1 MAQPGRNDPCPCGS
15 GKKYKQC
22 HMASDHSQSAA
33 RADEAREQRARL
45 EAMGRPDT
53 EEMRQL
59 YKELIGR
66 NLSGEVIP
74 EKVQASLVDVWR
86 QRRLVAQARAA
97 IAEHATELEARFLA
111 DPLAFEAVGRSLATE
126 LDLSHY
132 ELTNVNRRKVLLAL
146 GALPD
151 DADRRRAYAD
161 AACRLVLEDEDR
173 RVFSE
178 GLEFHLQELVDAERW
193 PEAFVLGRCAER
205 VLDASAEASVFLEDV
220 VVRSLAQQRSARR

>member
-1 MAQPGRNDPCPCGS
+1 MTQPGRNDPCPCGS

-22 HMASDHSQSAA
+22 HMVSDQGQSAA
-33 RADEAREQRARL
+33 RADQAREQRARL

-53 EEMRQL
+53 DDMRSL

-86 QRRLVAQARAA
+86 QRRLVERARATL
-97 IAEHATELEARFLA
+97 AEHGSELEARFQE
-111 DPLAFEAVGRSLATE
+111 DPAAFESVSRSLATE

-146 GALPD
+146 GALPE
-151 DADRRRAYAD
+151 DAAKRRAYAD

-178 GLEFHLQELVDAERW
+178 GLEFHLQSLIDAERW
-193 PEAFVLGRCAER
+193 PEAFVLDRCAAR
-205 VLDASAEASVFLEDV
+205 VLDASAEASAFLEDV
-220 VVRSLAQQRSARR
+220 VVRSLSQRRSARR